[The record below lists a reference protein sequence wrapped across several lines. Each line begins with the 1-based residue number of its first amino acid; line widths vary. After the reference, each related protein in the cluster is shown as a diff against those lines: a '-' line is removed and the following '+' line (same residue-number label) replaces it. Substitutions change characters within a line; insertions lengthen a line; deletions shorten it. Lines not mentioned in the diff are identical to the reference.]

1 MTRSTG
7 SGSSILTDRRGAVAI
22 ITAFVI
28 VPLTLAV
35 GVAVDASR
43 IFLVRSRLSQ
53 AADSA
58 ALAAAQVTDPTTLQ
72 DDARRI
78 FEANFPSG
86 YMDASV
92 RPLNVVYDDASG
104 RVEVTAEA
112 VVPTILMRLATID
125 NVNVGA
131 HAAAVREVKPLEL
144 ALILDVTGSMC
155 QPCSKID
162 ALKAAGHDLLNILFG
177 TQETSAE
184 LAIAVVPFSARVN
197 IGTSRTSW
205 VSGSGSWQGCV
216 EMRSGSLALSDA
228 PPSSGKF
235 PKTVP
240 VSYQTCT
247 TNRRGRQSCT
257 TTTVTPPC
265 PTSRVSPL
273 TDRKSSVGAAIDALA
288 TGGTTRIDMGAEWGR
303 NVLSERW
310 QGLWGHAGWPR
321 SIETDHITKAV
332 VLMTDGEN
340 NTDPTY
346 DETDDAGADQNVR
359 DLCQAMKD
367 DGWIVYT
374 VGFQSP
380 TSARSMLQACAS
392 GPSNFFESPTE
403 DDLRA
408 VFRQIAGRLSA
419 LRLVE

>member
-1 MTRSTG
+1 
-7 SGSSILTDRRGAVAI
+7 VAI

-28 VPLTLAV
+28 VPLTLAI
-35 GVAVDASR
+35 GIAVDASR

-72 DDARRI
+72 DDARRM
-78 FEANFPSG
+78 FAANFPSG
-86 YMDASV
+86 YMDSSMG
-92 RPLNVVYDDASG
+92 PLNVSYDDASG

-112 VVPTILMRLATID
+112 TVPTILMRLATID
-125 NVNVGA
+125 NVDVGA

-144 ALILDVTGSMC
+144 ALVLDVTGSMC
-155 QPCSKID
+155 DPCSKID
-162 ALKAAGHDLLNILFG
+162 ALQAAGHDLLDILFG

-184 LAIAVVPFSARVN
+184 LAVAVVPFSARVK
-197 IGTSRTSW
+197 IGTSHTGW
-205 VSGSGSWQGCV
+205 VSGSGSWGGCV
-216 EMRSGSLALSDA
+216 EMRSGTLALSDA

-247 TNRRGRQSCT
+247 INRKGKKTCT
-257 TTTVTPPC
+257 TSTVTPPC
-265 PTSRVSPL
+265 PASRVTPL
-273 TDRKSSVGAAIDALA
+273 TDQKSVAGSAIDALA

-310 QGLWGHAGWPR
+310 RGLWGHAGWPR
-321 SIETDHITKAV
+321 SIVTDKITKAV

-340 NTDPTY
+340 NTDSTY

-359 DLCQAMKD
+359 DLCQSMKN
-367 DGWIVYT
+367 DGWIIYT
-374 VGFQSP
+374 VGFESP